1 LRPDVSPPTMAPS
14 QASSALP
21 NWAPSAA
28 QSERLDAYLALLER
42 WNRHINLTAVR
53 EPQAMRVQH
62 LADCLAIVPALERQL
77 GQPLTRAQGRWLDAG
92 SGGGLP
98 GVVLAVLAPR
108 LDVHCVDAVAK
119 KTAFIREAAAQ
130 LRLPNLHGDHSRV
143 EALPRARFDVAIS
156 RAFAS
161 LADFCAWTDQT
172 VKPGGLWVAMK
183 GRVPDEEIA
192 ALPPSHR
199 VFHVEPVAVSG
210 LEAQRCLVWIE
221 RVPCE

>member
-1 LRPDVSPPTMAPS
+1 MVASHQVSEAAPCS
-14 QASSALP
+14 Q
-21 NWAPSAA
+21 PSAEQSA
-28 QSERLDAYLALLER
+28 QLDAYLALLER

-53 EPQAMRVQH
+53 EPKAMRVQH
-62 LADCLAIVPALERQL
+62 LADCLAIVPALERHL
-77 GQPLTRAQGRWLDAG
+77 GQPLALTHGRWLDAG
-92 SGGGLP
+92 SGAGLP
-98 GVVLAVLAPR
+98 GVVLAILAPH
-108 LDVHCVDAVAK
+108 LHVHCVDAVAK

-161 LADFCAWTDQT
+161 LADFCSWTDQA

-183 GRVPDEEIA
+183 GRVPDDEIA

-199 VFHVEPVAVSG
+199 VFHVEPIAVLG

-221 RVPCE
+221 RMPPP